1 MADNLTAE
9 QMSTHEKCRCNSKT
23 VAMCTIRREIH
34 SKSIVR
40 DDLQLAFYKS
50 NKKKSCWPQEIFAR
64 AILCGKRKAKWRSQC
79 MQLDIISHQMQQQ

>member
-34 SKSIVR
+34 SKGIVR

-50 NKKKSCWPQEIFAR
+50 NNKKNHAGPRKYLHEPFCVEK
-64 AILCGKRKAKWRSQC
+64 GKQNGGASACNWT
-79 MQLDIISHQMQQQ
+79 